1 MYYIDSYRVLASS
14 IQSITKT
21 DKATY
26 ITLHDGAIINTANFG
41 RAAFWSRSEAE
52 LARFLWEQ
60 NGGNRYWKS
69 VEKYLDWLKQPVKE
83 EV

>member
-1 MYYIDSYRVLASS
+1 MTTMEWLEKLMHDGVPVYHIDSHRVLASS
-14 IQSITKT
+14 IQSITVT

-52 LARFLWEQ
+52 KARAM
-60 NGGNRYWKS
+60 YD
-69 VEKYLDWLKQPVKE
+69 Y
-83 EV
+83 